1 MNTSN
6 EWDDWDMFWKVEN
19 INLVSQCKDNILQG
33 LDKWEHKRI
42 ALFAIAPMPLLVS
55 LGTLLNSHHDVV
67 VYQKHRDSGWK
78 WPEIGT
84 SIDYQI
90 TMPTDYSKSPVL
102 VLALSFP
109 IQERIRSIR
118 PDASIWE
125 ITINNPNPSFLRS
138 SKMLDDFARKMEL
151 LLDEITR
158 AGNGQPIDVYMS
170 VPVACAITLG
180 RVWMRKANSPLN
192 IYDFDKRFENKD
204 KLAITINNS
213 TNERN

>member
-1 MNTSN
+1 
-6 EWDDWDMFWKVEN
+6 
-19 INLVSQCKDNILQG
+19 
-33 LDKWEHKRI
+33 
-42 ALFAIAPMPLLVS
+42 
-55 LGTLLNSHHDVV
+55 
-67 VYQKHRDSGWK
+67 
-78 WPEIGT
+78 
-84 SIDYQI
+84 
-90 TMPTDYSKSPVL
+90 MPTDYSKSPVL

-138 SKMLDDFARKMEL
+138 RKMLDDFARKMEL

-158 AGNGQPIDVYMS
+158 AGNGKPIDVYMS

-204 KLAITINNS
+204 KLAITINN
-213 TNERN
+213 